1 MISVIVA
8 TYNQENTIARTLDSV
23 LCQKCHQPFEVVVGD
38 DCSTDR
44 TPDICRDYAA
54 RYPQI
59 RLFLNAHNKGVLDNY
74 FDLLLAC
81 RGEYIADCAG
91 DDFWVDDRKL
101 EKAVTL
107 MEADPEITIVHTAW
121 RSYNERTHE
130 VVDSPPQPFPAPVTD
145 GRLMLEAILT
155 QTRMPVI
162 QLCSSLYRAS
172 TVLEAYH
179 ADTALFRD
187 PEMGCEDLQIA
198 FFLAMKGKIAYLPDV
213 TLHYSQGEETVSSSR
228 DERKQFRFDRRVTML
243 SHVLSE
249 RYHIKGPAVSRFFS
263 RRAFTLLM
271 HAFRAHDEALR
282 REALACR
289 DAWDARPTLA
299 FTLVKAVTSNDLL
312 WRLALR
318 LREKLR

>member
-8 TYNQENTIARTLDSV
+8 TYNQEKTIGRTLDSI
-23 LCQKCHQPFEVVVGD
+23 LCQKCHQPVEIVVGE
-38 DCSTDR
+38 DCSTDN
-44 TPDICRDYAA
+44 TPAICRDYAA

-59 RLFLNAHNKGVLDNY
+59 RLFCNTRNKGVLDNY
-74 FDLLLAC
+74 FDCLLAC

-91 DDFWVDDRKL
+91 DDFWVDDQKL
-101 EKAVTL
+101 EKAVCL
-107 MEADPEITIVHTAW
+107 MEADPSITLVHTAW
-121 RSYNERTHE
+121 RSYNEQTGQA
-130 VVDSPPQPFPAPVTD
+130 VASPPQPFPAPVTE
-145 GRLMLEAILT
+145 GREMLEAILT

-162 QLCSSLYRAS
+162 QLCSSLYRAA

-179 ADTALFRD
+179 ADTALFRN

-213 TLHYSQGEETVSSSR
+213 TLYYSQGEETVSSSR

-243 SHVLSE
+243 SHELSE
-249 RYHIKGPAVSRFFS
+249 RYHIHGPRVARFFS

-271 HAFRAHDEALR
+271 HAFRAHDPALRSEAL
-282 REALACR
+282 ECLDSWHAH
-289 DAWDARPTLA
+289 PTLA
-299 FTLVKAVTSNDLL
+299 FTIVKALTSNDVL
-312 WRLALR
+312 WQLALR